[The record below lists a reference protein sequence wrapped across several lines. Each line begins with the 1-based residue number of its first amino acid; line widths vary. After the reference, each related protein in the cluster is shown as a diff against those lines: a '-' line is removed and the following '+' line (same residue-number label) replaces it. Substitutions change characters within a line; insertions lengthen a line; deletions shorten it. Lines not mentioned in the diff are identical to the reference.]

1 MIKCTYHNGFI
12 PSFGVVK
19 IYKDTDNQDKAFAM
33 YLDEVEAR
41 ELRDFLNEKFDC
53 EVQNVEMAD

>member
-33 YLDEVEAR
+33 YLDEVSKG
-41 ELRDFLNEKFDC
+41 LTIVDLP
-53 EVQNVEMAD
+53 